1 MPGHLQEFKQEILW
15 PWGRRNL
22 VPFTYMRYI
31 AKAVFFFFF
40 SLLSI
45 NNVKNCFSN
54 AFQQKYEKTV
64 LYVRVLSSNMT
75 IKKHHPFS
83 VWCIFKFEVFLT
95 NYYLIYRKILGKC
108 LFLRQKINIKFG
120 YVLLPVKSL
129 IILMHCYTYMIY
141 V

>member
-1 MPGHLQEFKQEILW
+1 MALRQTQPSSIYLHEIYRE
-15 PWGRRNL
+15 GC
-22 VPFTYMRYI
+22 
-31 AKAVFFFFF
+31 FFFFF

-141 V
+141 VQNKEFLIS